1 MEVIIINFS
10 TQAILQND
18 FDFVC
23 TLLANNLKFKL
34 RQSSSPSSS
43 LYDTF
48 TIFQKDGNNNNSAL
62 TTQTLTSRHVGGS
75 DSKIANSKS
84 GSKSIEA
91 IILSRYI
98 DYIIQLNDNKD
109 VHLYGYPVGL
119 VLSWLLHSNQFGKY
133 YFHCHQ
139 L

>member
-1 MEVIIINFS
+1 MIINFS

-48 TIFQKDGNNNNSAL
+48 TIFHKDGNNNNSAL
-62 TTQTLTSRHVGGS
+62 TMQTLTSRHVGDS
-75 DSKIANSKS
+75 DSKIANSNS
-84 GSKSIEA
+84 GSSIEA

-119 VLSWLLHSNQFGKY
+119 VLSWLLHSNQFGKCCFY
-133 YFHCHQ
+133 YRP